1 MFGQNQ
7 NEVKKPAQGTVNG
20 GEKSVKAA
28 PAVKETKAEVKPM
41 TDAEKKEA
49 RKASAKK
56 MLEHKKNAVK
66 TLVEFAK
73 RMNADGKDAAVKEA
87 AEYLSGEKK
96 SSAVAKISVIDQI
109 FKDNKSVKAVDIFM
123 NFEKGRSEMITLC
136 KRAATK
142 GIIIEYDEATKTYT
156 KK

>member
-7 NEVKKPAQGTVNG
+7 NEAKNPVQGTVNG
-20 GEKSVKAA
+20 GGKSAKAV
-28 PAVKETKAEVKPM
+28 PAAKEVKPM
-41 TDAEKKEA
+41 TDGERKEA

-56 MLEHKKNAVK
+56 MLEHKKNAIK

-87 AEYLSGEKK
+87 TEYLSGEKK
-96 SSAVAKISVIDQI
+96 SSAAAKTSVLDQI
-109 FKDNKSVKAVDIFM
+109 FKDNKPVKAVDIFM

-142 GIIIEYDEATKTYT
+142 GIIIEYDETTKTYT

>member
-1 MFGQNQ
+1 MFGQKQ
-7 NEVKKPAQGTVNG
+7 NEEKSPAQGTVNG
-20 GEKSVKAA
+20 DAK
-28 PAVKETKAEVKPM
+28 PAEAKVM
-41 TDAEKKEA
+41 TDAERKAA
-49 RKASAKK
+49 RKASAQK
-56 MLEHKKNAVK
+56 MLEHKKNAIK

-87 AEYLSGEKK
+87 AEYLSGE
-96 SSAVAKISVIDQI
+96 SRVAVAKISVLDQI
-109 FKDNKSVKAVDIFM
+109 FKDNKPVKAVDIFM

>member
-7 NEVKKPAQGTVNG
+7 NEVKKPVQGTVDG
-20 GEKSVKAA
+20 GAKPVEA
-28 PAVKETKAEVKPM
+28 KAEAKHM
-41 TDAEKKEA
+41 TDTEKKEA
-49 RKASAKK
+49 RKTSAKK
-56 MLEHKKNAVK
+56 MLEHKKNAIK

-73 RMNADGKDAAVKEA
+73 RMNADGNDAAVKEA

-96 SSAVAKISVIDQI
+96 SSAVAKISVLDQI
-109 FKDNKSVKAVDIFM
+109 FKDNKPVKAVDIFM

>member
-7 NEVKKPAQGTVNG
+7 NEVKKPVEGTV
-20 GEKSVKAA
+20 K
-28 PAVKETKAEVKPM
+28 PAVKPAEAKAVEVKPAEAKVM
-41 TDAEKKEA
+41 TEDEKKAA
-49 RKASAKK
+49 RKASAQK
-56 MLEHKKNAVK
+56 MLEHKKAAIK

-87 AEYLSGEKK
+87 AEYLSGEHKA
-96 SSAVAKISVIDQI
+96 SGAAQKISVLDQI
-109 FKDNKSVKAVDIFM
+109 FKDNKPVKAVDIFM

-136 KRAATK
+136 KRAASK

-156 KK
+156 RK

>member
-1 MFGQNQ
+1 MFGQNH
-7 NEVKKPAQGTVNG
+7 NEAMRPAQGTVDG
-20 GEKSVKAA
+20 GAKPVEAKPVEAKA
-28 PAVKETKAEVKPM
+28 M
-41 TDAEKKEA
+41 TDTEKKEA

-56 MLEHKKNAVK
+56 MLEHKKNAIK

-73 RMNADGKDAAVKEA
+73 RMNADGKDVAVKEA

-96 SSAVAKISVIDQI
+96 SSAVAKISVLDQI
-109 FKDNKSVKAVDIFM
+109 FKDNKPVKAVDIFM

-136 KRAATK
+136 KRAAAK
-142 GIIIEYDEATKTYT
+142 GIIIEYDEAAKTYT

>member
-1 MFGQNQ
+1 MFGQKQTEETSN
-7 NEVKKPAQGTVNG
+7 VKITANDGANLVD
-20 GEKSVKAA
+20 VKAD
-28 PAVKETKAEVKPM
+28 VKAIAM
-41 TDAEKKEA
+41 SDAEKKEA
-49 RKASAKK
+49 RKASARK
-56 MLEHKKNAVK
+56 MLEHKKNAIK

-73 RMNADGKDAAVKEA
+73 RMNADGKDTAVKEA

-96 SSAVAKISVIDQI
+96 SSAVAKISVLDQI
-109 FKDNKSVKAVDIFM
+109 FKDNKPVKAVDIFM

-136 KRAATK
+136 KRAAAK

>member
-7 NEVKKPAQGTVNG
+7 NEVKNPVQGTVNG
-20 GEKSVKAA
+20 GAEPVK
-28 PAVKETKAEVKPM
+28 TNAEVKIM
-41 TDAEKKEA
+41 LDDMSDDKKKAA
-49 RKASAKK
+49 RKASAQK
-56 MLEHKKNAVK
+56 MLEHKKNAIK

-96 SSAVAKISVIDQI
+96 SSAVAKISMLDQI
-109 FKDNKSVKAVDIFM
+109 FKDNKPVKAVDIFM
-123 NFEKGRSEMITLC
+123 NFEKGRSEMIRLC
-136 KRAATK
+136 KHAATK
-142 GIIIEYDEATKTYT
+142 GIIIEYDETTKTYT

>member
-1 MFGQNQ
+1 MFGQKQ
-7 NEVKKPAQGTVNG
+7 DEVKGPVQGTVNNG
-20 GEKSVKAA
+20 AKPVEA
-28 PAVKETKAEVKPM
+28 KAEVKPM

-49 RKASAKK
+49 RKVSAKK
-56 MLEHKKNAVK
+56 MLEHKKNAIK

-73 RMNADGKDAAVKEA
+73 RMNADGKDVAVKEA

-96 SSAVAKISVIDQI
+96 SSAVAKISVLDQI
-109 FKDNKSVKAVDIFM
+109 FKDNKPVKAVDIFM

-136 KRAATK
+136 KRAAAK
-142 GIIIEYDEATKTYT
+142 GIIIEYDETTKTYT

>member
-7 NEVKKPAQGTVNG
+7 TAEKKPVQGTVNG
-20 GEKSVKAA
+20 GAKPVESKEDVKA
-28 PAVKETKAEVKPM
+28 M

-56 MLEHKKNAVK
+56 MLEHKKNAIK

-73 RMNADGKDAAVKEA
+73 RMNADGKDTAVKEA
-87 AEYLSGEKK
+87 TEYLSGEKRP
-96 SSAVAKISVIDQI
+96 SAVAKISVIDQI
-109 FKDNKSVKAVDIFM
+109 FKDNKPVKAVDIFM

-142 GIIIEYDEATKTYT
+142 GIIIDYDEATKTYT

>member
-7 NEVKKPAQGTVNG
+7 NEARNPVQGTVNG
-20 GEKSVKAA
+20 GEKKAA
-28 PAVKETKAEVKPM
+28 PADKEVKPM
-41 TDAEKKEA
+41 TDAEKKAA

-73 RMNADGKDAAVKEA
+73 RMNADGKDTAVKEA
-87 AEYLSGEKK
+87 VEYLSGEKK
-96 SSAVAKISVIDQI
+96 PSASAKISVLDQI
-109 FKDNKSVKAVDIFM
+109 FKDNRPVKAVDIFM
-123 NFEKGRSEMITLC
+123 NFEKGRAEMITLC
-136 KRAATK
+136 KRAAAK
-142 GIIIEYDEATKTYT
+142 GIIIEYDEAAKTYT